1 MPIKKIEQYLVSKP
15 AYEVMPDFEVEG
27 RLSPAMTMLSNNLI
41 ADSNNYVEVGW
52 IVGMPDPNPHIGEH
66 VHEYDEI
73 VMHIGID
80 PNDPEDLGA
89 EIIFYLD
96 GQPLTI
102 NKTSTVF
109 VPKGVSHGPL
119 IWKSFHRPHLE
130 MTVMLGAGS
139 LMEADPGGHKAREG
153 KK

>member
-1 MPIKKIEQYLVSKP
+1 MSKIDVEKYLVSKP
-15 AYEVMPDFEVEG
+15 AYEVIPDFEVEG
-27 RLSPAMTMLSNNLI
+27 RIGPAMTLLSNNLI
-41 ADSNNYVEVGW
+41 ADTNNYVEVGW
-52 IVGMPDPNPHIGEH
+52 ILSMPNPNPCIGEH

-102 NKTSTVF
+102 NRTSTVF
-109 VPKGVSHGPL
+109 VPKGVKHGPL
-119 IWKSFHRPHLE
+119 VWKRVDRPHLE
-130 MTVMLGAGS
+130 MTIMLGAGS

>member
-1 MPIKKIEQYLVSKP
+1 MSIKNIEKYLISKP
-15 AYEVMPDFEVEG
+15 AYEVTPDFEVEG

-41 ADSNNYVEVGW
+41 ADSNNYVEIGW

-80 PNDPEDLGA
+80 PNDHEDLGA

-102 NKTSTVF
+102 NRTSTVF
-109 VPKGVSHGPL
+109 VPKGVKHGPL
-119 IWKSFHRPHLE
+119 IWKSYHRPHLE